1 LTIFERRGSVVPA
14 WKYTS
19 GVAIMVIKALLA
31 ETVTYWELEDDKV
44 LRERQSEEQQR
55 FWPGLVGYSM
65 NGPEQ

>member
-1 LTIFERRGSVVPA
+1 
-14 WKYTS
+14 
-19 GVAIMVIKALLA
+19 MVIKALLA